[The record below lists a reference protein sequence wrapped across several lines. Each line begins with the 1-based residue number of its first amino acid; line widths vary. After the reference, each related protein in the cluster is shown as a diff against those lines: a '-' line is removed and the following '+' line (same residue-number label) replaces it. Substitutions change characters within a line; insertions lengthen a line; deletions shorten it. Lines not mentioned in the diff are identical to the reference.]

1 MAMLPSALVARGH
14 AIAGGMAVRAVPA
27 MGLRGRTL
35 QGAGGN
41 GAAGASSG
49 CPGQEGFQVRSGG
62 RGTAGLSAGAQVVLQ
77 QGEGFQVVL
86 GGGGGGGDG
95 PHVGGQ
101 VGGPPGAGAVEV
113 LTADDGIA
121 ESALGGVVVQGQL
134 RQVLVADKTV

>member
-1 MAMLPSALVARGH
+1 
-14 AIAGGMAVRAVPA
+14 MAVRAVPV

-41 GAAGASSG
+41 GAAGAG
-49 CPGQEGFQVRSGG
+49 PRCPGQEGFQVRAGG

-86 GGGGGGGDG
+86 GGGGGDG
-95 PHVGGQ
+95 PDVGGQ
-101 VGGPPGAGAVEV
+101 AGGPPGAGAVEV

-121 ESALGGVVVQGQL
+121 ESALGGVVVQGPL
-134 RQVLVADKTV
+134 PQVLVAGKTVPLPVPRG